1 MMSKLKHHILELL
14 LLSLTT
20 EISSYNM
27 RYMLHLIDVYVL
39 EDVSFCPGLVGV
51 VVKAIQEKVD
61 ALLLPWILNVVDLDT

>member
-1 MMSKLKHHILELL
+1 
-14 LLSLTT
+14 
-20 EISSYNM
+20 M